1 MPGLI
6 KKNDLYLELVFP
18 VYLVLNLFTMTT
30 FCYVPDGGSAA
41 AFALV
46 VKMLRYLIY
55 LISRPDYYA
64 DNENYQKIA
73 HVAIEFYYDDPDP
86 DLADQIE
93 ALIPTAYTVSK
104 PEYLESETMYV
115 TIFEMEVPLN
125 AE

>member
-1 MPGLI
+1 MTRTEIAQLVSDIAEATGL
-6 KKNDLYLELVFP
+6 P
-18 VYLVLNLFTMTT
+18 
-30 FCYVPDGGSAA
+30 AA
-41 AFALV
+41 YHHFLTPQEPP
-46 VKMLRYLIY
+46 YLIY

-93 ALIPTAYTVSK
+93 ALIPTAYTVSE
-104 PEYLESETMYV
+104 PEYLDSETMYV

-125 AE
+125 GEQD